1 MALSLLN
8 SIKLSYCEGIM
19 KTVLLVEDVES
30 ERKLMAG
37 LLTQAGFE
45 VAIAGTVETAWQW
58 LASNPKPNLI
68 LLDIVM
74 PGQSGLE
81 LCRLIRN
88 TPELQHI
95 PVVFC
100 SHKDQE
106 FDQFWALRQGG
117 NAYIKKPFAPKQL
130 LETAQQYAS

>member
-1 MALSLLN
+1 
-8 SIKLSYCEGIM
+8 M
-19 KTVLLVEDVES
+19 KTVLIVEDVEA
-30 ERKLMAG
+30 ERRLMAG
-37 LLTQAGFE
+37 LLGQAGFE
-45 VAIAGTVETAWQW
+45 VAVANSVEEAWTW
-58 LASNPKPNLI
+58 LDANPPPNLV

-81 LCRLIRN
+81 LCRWIR
-88 TPELQHI
+88 THPQLQDI

-117 NAYIKKPFAPKQL
+117 TAYIKKPFAPKQL
-130 LETAQQYAS
+130 LDAAHQYAI